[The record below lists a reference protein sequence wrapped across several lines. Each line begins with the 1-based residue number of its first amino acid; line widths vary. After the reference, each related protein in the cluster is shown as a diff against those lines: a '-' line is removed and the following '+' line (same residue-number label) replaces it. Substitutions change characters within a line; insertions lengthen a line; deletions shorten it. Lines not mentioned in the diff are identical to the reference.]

1 VRDTL
6 TVTDAWICR
15 SVSIVRLRIEDD
27 RPVFLGFASGSAASA
42 IGGLDLIG
50 PDTVTALRVICDGMM
65 TYVSGRLRLDMAST
79 ATLLIGTAPDR
90 QDLDD
95 RLCDL
100 AVDLVR
106 PGGYDELRAAGR
118 RSPEWRIRCNASG
131 RGPARSTR

>member
-1 VRDTL
+1 VRDSL

-15 SVSIVRLRIEDD
+15 SVVVVRLRIEDD

-50 PDTVTALRVICDGMM
+50 PDAVTALRVICDGMM
-65 TYVSGRLRLDMAST
+65 TYVSGRLRLDMACT

-106 PGGYDELRAAGR
+106 PGGYEELRAASCR
-118 RSPEWRIRCNASG
+118 ASDLRSVP
-131 RGPARSTR
+131 